1 MNTGLTRGIILMALG
16 LFLFSAVDTMC
27 KVLTETLHPLQ
38 ILRGF
43 SSITSACSFI
53 FALQYVSLAEAV
65 AVDVSVL
72 APFFVV
78 LMGVSILKENVG
90 LCRWLSIVVGFIGAL
105 IITSPGSGVCDPATI
120 LVLIAAF
127 AFAGRQVLSRFL
139 SNLDSLSTTIAYTA
153 LT

>member
-53 FALQYVSLAEAV
+53 FALQYVPLAEAV
-65 AVDVSVL
+65 AVDVS
-72 APFFVV
+72 AF
-78 LMGVSILKENVG
+78 GSIL
-90 LCRWLSIVVGFIGAL
+90 LSL
-105 IITSPGSGVCDPATI
+105 WEY
-120 LVLIAAF
+120 
-127 AFAGRQVLSRFL
+127 RF
-139 SNLDSLSTTIAYTA
+139 
-153 LT
+153 